1 MVTHWASYSYTE
13 PIMQALTAEFGTE
26 FDLYNTGGG
35 CICMHAMLEGGM
47 YVLIGSGI
55 DGPLWDGEDR
65 ENWPHGGGYGVG
77 IYREE
82 SGDTL
87 AHAQDHAAETG
98 EDVIDLVKRA
108 IRLVASGTEDQYP
121 CWAKTA
127 DGTVTVEMWI
137 K

>member
-1 MVTHWASYSYTE
+1 MTHWESYSYTK
-13 PIMQALTAEFGTE
+13 PIMQALTAEFGTA

-35 CICMHAMLEGGM
+35 CICMHAILEGGM
-47 YVLIGSGI
+47 YVLVGSGI

-65 ENWPHGGGYGVG
+65 EGVPYGGGYGVG

-87 AHAQDHAAETG
+87 AHAQDHRAETG
-98 EDVIDLVKRA
+98 TDVIDLVKRA
-108 IRLVASGTEDQYP
+108 IGLVASGTADQYP
-121 CWAKTA
+121 CWISDTY
-127 DGTVTVEMWI
+127 GTVTLEMWR